1 MQQYWE
7 SNLTAGASDL
17 ATAAPIVLIGYAIYG
32 IVFGISCS
40 WLATQ
45 KGRSGSNWFLVGF
58 LIGIIGLLLI
68 AFAPSVPIAT
78 SSRTKR
84 DSTAKPDNRL
94 REALAG
100 FLVTYIVAGYVVPML
115 FRSDDPSVGAD
126 SLWIQLLI
134 TLLTCALV
142 ARKIYTRG
150 DKRS

>member
-32 IVFGISCS
+32 IVFGICCS
-40 WLATQ
+40 WLAIQ
-45 KGRSGSNWFLVGF
+45 KGRSGSNWFYVGF
-58 LIGIIGLLLI
+58 LLGIIGLLLI
-68 AFAPSVPIAT
+68 AFAPSAPIAT
-78 SSRTKR
+78 SSRAKR
-84 DSTAKPDNRL
+84 HSAAKPDNRL

-100 FLVTYIVAGYVVPML
+100 FLITYIVVGYG
-115 FRSDDPSVGAD
+115 VG
-126 SLWIQLLI
+126 LI
-134 TLLTCALV
+134 FDLSTSSIGFIFIATLLTCFLV

>member
-32 IVFGISCS
+32 TVFGVSCS
-40 WLATQ
+40 WLAAQ
-45 KGRSGSNWFLVGF
+45 KGRSGGNWFLVGF

-78 SSRTKR
+78 SSRAKR
-84 DSTAKPDNRL
+84 RSAAKPDNRL

-100 FLVTYIVAGYVVPML
+100 FLITYIVVGYG
-115 FRSDDPSVGAD
+115 VG
-126 SLWIQLLI
+126 LI
-134 TLLTCALV
+134 FDLSTSSIGFIFIATLLTCFLV